1 MAVQHMLRFFV
12 IYDLLPFIVPM
23 KAVACAERNVRQQAG
38 LSEPMPISQ
47 VARCLEIT

>member
-1 MAVQHMLRFFV
+1 MLRFFV
-12 IYDLLPFIVPM
+12 IDDLLSFIVPM